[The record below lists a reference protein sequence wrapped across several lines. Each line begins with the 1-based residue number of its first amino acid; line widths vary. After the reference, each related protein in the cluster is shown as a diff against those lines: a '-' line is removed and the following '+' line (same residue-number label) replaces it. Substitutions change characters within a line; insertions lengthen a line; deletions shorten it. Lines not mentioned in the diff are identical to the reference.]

1 MPVLPNAMRHSASS
15 RSCSKLWE
23 AETRSRSCHS
33 RAKSVTHSSPVRAAR
48 SAAIRR
54 ASCSSAQ
61 RTARGRF
68 VSCRSAAPSIARC
81 TPLTPLTAAGP
92 VPKRMISSS
101 SRSSG
106 SAIICRFSSCM
117 NVPSFFA
124 ATRKRAQIVPGRTV
138 CTHTHRFPCS
148 PEMSE
153 KDFSSGSILR
163 RRRKVNERMI
173 NFSRRRRSLS

>member
-1 MPVLPNAMRHSASS
+1 MPSTVATTIPVLPNAMRHSASS

-48 SAAIRR
+48 SAAMRR

-61 RTARGRF
+61 RTARGRL

-117 NVPSFFA
+117 NVPPPFSPQ
-124 ATRKRAQIVPGRTV
+124 RAKG
-138 CTHTHRFPCS
+138 
-148 PEMSE
+148 
-153 KDFSSGSILR
+153 
-163 RRRKVNERMI
+163 
-173 NFSRRRRSLS
+173 RRSSPVGRSVPTHIVFHVLLRCPKRTSPPAVYYAGGEK